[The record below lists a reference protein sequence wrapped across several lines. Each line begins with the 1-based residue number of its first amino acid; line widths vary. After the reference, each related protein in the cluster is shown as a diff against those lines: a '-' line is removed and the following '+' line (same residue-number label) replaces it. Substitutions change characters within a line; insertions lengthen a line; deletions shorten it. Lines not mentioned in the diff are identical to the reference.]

1 MIKKMTPPTTKLP
14 PTTRFPKP
22 KMISPAFAWSK
33 ICRVADISI
42 PNLNNVVINR
52 IDGKEEMFV
61 ALGMYIETMRRDK
74 ETVMLIAIK
83 TSKPSGGMG
92 IIIIMK
98 IITTNIARTISLD
111 WDTNL
116 RTELLPKEGRSL
128 DR

>member
-1 MIKKMTPPTTKLP
+1 
-14 PTTRFPKP
+14 
-22 KMISPAFAWSK
+22 
-33 ICRVADISI
+33 
-42 PNLNNVVINR
+42 VINR

-61 ALGMYIETMRRDK
+61 ALGMYIETMRRDR